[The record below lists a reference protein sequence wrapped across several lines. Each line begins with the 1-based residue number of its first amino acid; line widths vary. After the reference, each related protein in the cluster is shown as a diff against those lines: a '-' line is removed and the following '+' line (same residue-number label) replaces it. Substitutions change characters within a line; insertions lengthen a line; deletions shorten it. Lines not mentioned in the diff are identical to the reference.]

1 MLESNIMLLRIYIN
15 DRLYKTITIND
26 TKYDPKAIYDEI
38 MIDKQSGLLSSFQL
52 EKGMAIR
59 YEKVA

>member
-1 MLESNIMLLRIYIN
+1 MLLRIYIN